1 MQSSEYKIKL
11 KKSIEKYK
19 KRITDYK
26 FSRASIIFLTDKIIR
41 SSENK
46 MQDKNCT
53 ARKNNGAKCP
63 SVRKKGQ
70 LYCHR
75 HCKIIQSA

>member
-1 MQSSEYKIKL
+1 MKSSEYNIKL

-19 KRITDYK
+19 KQITDYK
-26 FSRASIIFLTDKIIR
+26 FNRASIIFLTEQITQPSD
-41 SSENK
+41 NK
-46 MQDKNCT
+46 MQDKTCK

-63 SVRKKGQ
+63 SVRKKGE

-75 HCKIIQSA
+75 HWKTIQIS